1 MNRNLIIS
9 SITQDVA
16 IKVYF
21 GKDYSEGTL
30 LDYKKEVRFAMIST
44 FSEPL
49 EESQETSYKCIT
61 MYSADWYNEEIEA
74 SKCLALHGSMLL
86 TGTACN
92 CHRVSSKV
100 ILKC

>member
-44 FSEPL
+44 FPEPL
-49 EESQETSYKCIT
+49 EETSYKCNT
-61 MYSADWYNEEIEA
+61 LHSADWYNEEIEA